1 MDKGVQEKINS
12 VLGRIKDSQS
22 GMSVAEMGL
31 VQKIRHSEENRR
43 LIVFMNRM
51 GKSKACCSV
60 LNMSILADLEKEMEQ
75 ELRKEFP
82 WFSVKFA
89 DAMNA

>member
-1 MDKGVQEKINS
+1 MEADVQKKIDS

-22 GMSVAEMGL
+22 GMTIAQMGL

-43 LIVFMNRM
+43 LIVFMNHM

-60 LNMSILADLEKEMEQ
+60 LNMAILADLEKEMEV
-75 ELRKEFP
+75 ELKKEFP
-82 WFSVKFA
+82 WFSVRFT
-89 DAMNA
+89 DAQNA